1 MIVQQLLK
9 DAKHRMQQAVEAMV
23 RDFDTIRTGRA
34 NPRML
39 DRIHVEYYGAEVPIN
54 QVANISVP
62 EPRQLLITPF
72 DKSAT
77 SAIEKA
83 IQKSDLGINP
93 VVDSGGIRLT
103 MPEMTEDRRKELVRQ
118 VHQRAEEA
126 CVAVRNIRRDAK
138 HHLEKAQKEGEISED
153 DLKRF
158 ENEVQKLTDKFIEEI
173 HEIQKAKDEELMEV

>member
-1 MIVQQLLK
+1 MIVDNLLK
-9 DAKHRMQQAVEAMV
+9 DAKHRMEQAVEAMI
-23 RDFDTIRTGRA
+23 RDFDTVRTGRA

-39 DRIHVEYYGAEVPIN
+39 DRIHVDYYGAEVPLN

-77 SAIEKA
+77 QNIERA

-93 VVDSGGIRLT
+93 VVDAAGIRLT
-103 MPEMTEDRRKELVRQ
+103 IPEMTEERRKEMVKQ
-118 VHQRAEEA
+118 VNQRAEDA
-126 CVAVRNIRRDAK
+126 CVAVRNVRRDAK
-138 HHLEKAQKEGEISED
+138 HHLERAQKEGEISED

-158 ENEVQKLTDKFIEEI
+158 EAEVQKMTDKFIEEI
-173 HEIQKAKDEELMEV
+173 HSLQKRKDEELMEV

>member
-1 MIVQQLLK
+1 MVVDKLLK
-9 DAKHRMQQAVEAMV
+9 DAKHRMEQAVEAMIH
-23 RDFDTIRTGRA
+23 DFDTIRTGRA

-39 DRIHVEYYGAEVPIN
+39 DRIHVEYYGTEVPLN

-72 DKSAT
+72 DKTAT
-77 SAIEKA
+77 QCIERA

-93 VVDSGGIRLT
+93 IVDGAGIRLT
-103 MPEMTEDRRKELVRQ
+103 IPEMTEERRKEMVKQ
-118 VHQRAEEA
+118 VNQRAEDA

-138 HHLEKAQKEGEISED
+138 NHLERAQKEGEISED

-158 ENEVQKLTDKFIEEI
+158 EAELQKMTDKFIEEI
-173 HEIQKAKDEELMEV
+173 HALQKRKDEELMEV